1 MSWMNSII
9 SWLGSIRDYFLSQYY
24 SASGWPYVGNLIGS
38 VFLYLYLFFYY
49 LTYYFG
55 QFNSWLVWATGRIDQ
70 ILDITTIT
78 SYFSTWINCTLT
90 AWSWVYS
97 HFSNVVSD
105 VTAWWNASNN
115 PIRLYIGQ
123 AISTIQGLPDWFMS
137 EFTSLK
143 TGWDNFWNVT
153 WPQWMT
159 TLHDLGVSFLAFV
172 NSIGQTILSHLN
184 AFWDS
189 TIFPALSSIWQ
200 SLSSLNIPS
209 WDEIWSFIFSKL
221 PGIDDILNWWSELS
235 SNVKDFFIN
244 PITWLL
250 GKWNWDIFFGWISPF
265 FEAAGGTEAERDE
278 QYSKVPEVHAA
289 IDEHAAILKDPD
301 LTAAHEVWGLIEP
314 ELAKIRAKIIEGIG

>member
-1 MSWMNSII
+1 MWFMIYI
-9 SWLGSIRDYFLSQYY
+9 LSWLRSTSDWLLNAY
-24 SASGWPYVGNLIGS
+24 SEVSGWVWPFNKLATPLY
-38 VFLYLYLFFYY
+38 YLYLAFYEIWYWSYY
-49 LTYYFG
+49 LD
-55 QFNSWLVWATGRIDQ
+55 SWLAWAYGRINQ

-78 SYFSTWINCTLT
+78 NYFTTWINYATN
-90 AWSWVYS
+90 AWNWVVN
-97 HFSNVVSD
+97 HFSYVVSD
-105 VTAWWNASNN
+105 VTTWWNASNN
-115 PIRLYIGQ
+115 PIKLYIQQ
-123 AISTIQGLPDWFMS
+123 AIATITAIPDWLVS
-137 EFTSLK
+137 EFTNLK
-143 TGWDNFWNVT
+143 TAWDNFWT
-153 WPQWMT
+153 YTFPQWIAT
-159 TLHDLGVSFLAFV
+159 VQDLWNQFSTFV
-172 NSIGQTILSHLN
+172 ASIGQTILSHLN

-189 TIFPALSSIWQ
+189 TIFPALESIRQ

-221 PGIDDILNWWSELS
+221 PGIDDILNWWSEFS

-314 ELAKIRAKIIEGIG
+314 ELNKIRAKIIEGIG